1 MEVQNFNVTELSLS
15 EKKEVNG
22 GLISFPNI
30 PRWFKRSLVGI
41 AIGLIID
48 NWADIKS
55 GAVDGWEDACKE
67 N

>member
-1 MEVQNFNVTELSLS
+1 MEVQNFYVKELSLS
-15 EKKEVNG
+15 EKKEING

-30 PRWFKRSLVGI
+30 PKWFKRSLIGI

-55 GAVDGWEDACKE
+55 GAVDGWEDASDG

>member
-1 MEVQNFNVTELSLS
+1 MEVQNFYVTELSLS
-15 EKKEVNG
+15 EKKEVSG

-30 PRWFKRSLVGI
+30 PKWFKRSLVGI

-55 GAVDGWEDACKE
+55 GAVDGWEDASQE